1 MSAGRGERKNIP
13 FHTSHLL
20 VPRLPTTHV
29 IESVAYCSVEN
40 NYIKRQE
47 YLSPK
52 LCFSITYQ
60 SKLRYIFQDGDVQG
74 APLSQLTSEL
84 TLALVKRISMQCI
97 RLNYVILKQSW
108 FCCSFPSL
116 NTFSILL
123 FSHLYPSLRQLF
135 TAVPTLVL
143 CFLLPLSPLCG
154 PALLL

>member
-13 FHTSHLL
+13 FPTSHLL
-20 VPRLPTTHV
+20 VPRLPTTHI

-40 NYIKRQE
+40 NYIKSQE

-108 FCCSFPSL
+108 FCCYFPSL

-143 CFLLPLSPLCG
+143 CFLLPLSPFCG